1 MSGTLYIVP
10 TPIGNLEDIT
20 LRAIRILRSVDLVA
34 AEDTRRTKHLLSHY
48 GISTYASSF
57 HAHNLRTRLP
67 QLLKRLQD
75 GASIAVVSDAG
86 TPGISDPGTEIIQAC
101 ITTKIPIEV
110 LPGPSAPLTALVL
123 SGFPNEGTTFFGF
136 PPSRGN
142 DRKKWFIFLSQ
153 LHKTIITFEA
163 PHRIKNFLKQLSDF
177 LGDRPIV
184 VCRELTKL
192 HQEVLRGS
200 AQDILKQ
207 LKTIKQS
214 FYKLQDSLAHFKDSN
229 QNIKSDLFLNQLN
242 RIQSEYD
249 IANSVYNELAISK
262 EKTAIEVQK
271 NTPIFTIINPVTLPI
286 EKSHPR
292 RSILVIIYT
301 LIGAIFSSFWI
312 LIKESV
318 LNIKNSIKFSC

>member
-1 MSGTLYIVP
+1 MSGTLYIVA

-20 LRAIRILRSVDLVA
+20 LRALRILRSVDLVA
-34 AEDTRRTKHLLSHY
+34 AEDTRRTKRLLSHY

-57 HAHNLRTRLP
+57 HAHNVRTRLP

-123 SGFPNEGTTFFGF
+123 SGFPNEGTTFLGF

-142 DRKKWFIFLSQ
+142 ARKKWFMFLSQ
-153 LHKTIITFEA
+153 LHKTVITFEA
-163 PHRIKNFLKQLSDF
+163 PHRIKNFLKQLSNF

-200 AQDILKQ
+200 AQDVLKQ
-207 LKTIKQS
+207 LKTIKGEFTVVIGPLDTNLKLNNPLITVDKILIEIGRLTKNS
-214 FYKLQDSLAHFKDSN
+214 GLGRREAIRNLAKKYNRRSNELYKL
-229 QNIKSDLFLNQLN
+229 I
-242 RIQSEYD
+242 E
-249 IANSVYNELAISK
+249 ESK
-262 EKTAIEVQK
+262 K
-271 NTPIFTIINPVTLPI
+271 
-286 EKSHPR
+286 
-292 RSILVIIYT
+292 
-301 LIGAIFSSFWI
+301 
-312 LIKESV
+312 
-318 LNIKNSIKFSC
+318 

>member
-207 LKTIKQS
+207 LKTIKGEFTIVIGPLDTNLKS
-214 FYKLQDSLAHFKDSN
+214 KNILITVDKILIEIGRLTKKDGLGRREAIRNLAKKYNIRSNELYKL
-229 QNIKSDLFLNQLN
+229 I
-242 RIQSEYD
+242 E
-249 IANSVYNELAISK
+249 ESK
-262 EKTAIEVQK
+262 K
-271 NTPIFTIINPVTLPI
+271 
-286 EKSHPR
+286 
-292 RSILVIIYT
+292 
-301 LIGAIFSSFWI
+301 
-312 LIKESV
+312 
-318 LNIKNSIKFSC
+318 

>member
-1 MSGTLYIVP
+1 MSGTLYIVA

-57 HAHNLRTRLP
+57 HAHNVRTRLP

-101 ITTKIPIEV
+101 ITTEIPVEV

-142 DRKKWFIFLSQ
+142 ARKKWFIFLSQ

-163 PHRIKNFLKQLSDF
+163 PHRIKNFLKQLSNF

-207 LKTIKQS
+207 LKTIKGEFTIVIGPLDTNLKS
-214 FYKLQDSLAHFKDSN
+214 KNILITVDKILIEIGRLTKKDGLGRREAIRNLAKKYNIRSNELYKL
-229 QNIKSDLFLNQLN
+229 I
-242 RIQSEYD
+242 E
-249 IANSVYNELAISK
+249 ESK
-262 EKTAIEVQK
+262 K
-271 NTPIFTIINPVTLPI
+271 
-286 EKSHPR
+286 
-292 RSILVIIYT
+292 
-301 LIGAIFSSFWI
+301 
-312 LIKESV
+312 
-318 LNIKNSIKFSC
+318 